1 MGNINDNIRSKKLY
15 KSGEVDE
22 AYKDSNGDIVVP
34 TKVAAELDAIDGI
47 TEIINDSGVFHV
59 NKHLVKEIEN
69 MRLDIEELHGFIKA
83 AFGKDYT
90 QASSKGDTGDRG
102 LRGYTGPSGS
112 NGADGAKGDTGAAGA
127 KGSTGA
133 KGDTGAAGNNGT
145 NGAKGDTGL
154 TGPQGPAGA
163 NGADG
168 ADGNDGSD
176 GKNGADG
183 NSHLSGV
190 TSIAFN
196 PKSNRL
202 QVNIGGTVYNFAPTK

>member
-15 KSGEVDE
+15 KSGNVTS
-22 AYKDSNGDIVVP
+22 ASKDSNGEIVVP
-34 TKVAAELDAIDGI
+34 ASIAAELDAIDGI

-127 KGSTGA
+127 KG
-133 KGDTGAAGNNGT
+133 
-145 NGAKGDTGL
+145 DTGL
-154 TGPQGPAGA
+154 TGPKGATGATGAAGA
-163 NGADG
+163 NGS
-168 ADGNDGSD
+168 N
-176 GKNGADG
+176 GKNGTDG
-183 NSHLSGV
+183 NSHLSNV
-190 TSIAFN
+190 TSISFN

-202 QVNIGGTVYNFAPTK
+202 QVNIGGTVYNFAPSK